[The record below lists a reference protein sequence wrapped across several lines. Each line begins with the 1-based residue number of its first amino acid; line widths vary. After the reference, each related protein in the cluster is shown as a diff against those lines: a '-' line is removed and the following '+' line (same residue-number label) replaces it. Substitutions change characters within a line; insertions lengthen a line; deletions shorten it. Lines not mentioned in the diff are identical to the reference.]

1 MEYKTISDY
10 IQNKFK
16 EHIEANIGNVADVE
30 YYNYLNGLMNGI
42 WVTCMD
48 NITVY
53 KICTW
58 EQALN
63 QYNSTSCKLLSSHIT
78 KLIPSY
84 QYVPFLVDTNN
95 INFVV
100 NE

>member
-1 MEYKTISDY
+1 MKYKTISEY

-42 WVTCMD
+42 WVACMD
-48 NITVY
+48 DITVY
-53 KICTW
+53 KIFTW
-58 EQALN
+58 EQAIN
-63 QYNSTSCKLLSSHIT
+63 HYNSTSCKLLFSHLT

-84 QYVPFLVDTNN
+84 QYAPFLIDLDS